1 MQAVVEE
8 ARERGYVTTLLGRR
22 RLLPDLRSAN
32 AVVRGYAE
40 RNAINAPLQGSAADL
55 IKLAMI
61 RLDEELRAR
70 GLRSRILLQVHDEL
84 NLNVPLEELDEVT
97 DLVRT
102 VMEGVWPE
110 LRVPLEVSVGHGE
123 NWLVAH

>member
-1 MQAVVEE
+1 
-8 ARERGYVTTLLGRR
+8 
-22 RLLPDLRSAN
+22 
-32 AVVRGYAE
+32 
-40 RNAINAPLQGSAADL
+40 
-55 IKLAMI
+55 MI

-97 DLVRT
+97 YLVRT